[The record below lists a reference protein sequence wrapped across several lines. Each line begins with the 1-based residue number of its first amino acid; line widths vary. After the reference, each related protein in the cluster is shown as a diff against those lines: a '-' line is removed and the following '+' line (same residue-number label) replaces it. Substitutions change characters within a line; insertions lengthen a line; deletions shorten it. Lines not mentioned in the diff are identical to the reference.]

1 MSLKYSALWSII
13 FLRGSANVYGRE
25 DFAFVFD
32 VTNAYIIT
40 LLGMIAF
47 VCLFVNLHLVIGSES
62 LINVK
67 FYLIKNINLYELL
80 PIPPEGM

>member
-1 MSLKYSALWSII
+1 M
-13 FLRGSANVYGRE
+13 YGRE

-47 VCLFVNLHLVIGSES
+47 FCLFVNLHLVIGSES

-67 FYLIKNINLYELL
+67 FYLIKNINL
-80 PIPPEGM
+80 